1 MVPQMKAFES
11 LRFIFARPLKPLAPL
26 LLLPLFLP
34 ALGGCGDVE
43 GTDSGSAACTLNPTA
58 SYSVRSSYEP
68 EDIAVSTTNITGGAT
83 VIVTNVSGGVT
94 SVTSQVEGSTTN
106 ITTTITPAEPAITRL
121 SLSATSSGE
130 NTWSVQASDNNG
142 GTYSGTATGPSVFEP
157 ASGNTYPAGS
167 TVATFSLQ
175 CAGLSGEI
183 SAVALA
189 AIPMEVVRTHTT
201 NGTNV
206 VVGRIGQHSLTPQNT
221 EYRLSATL
229 ALAEEAVTLSGSAPI
244 TAATISW

>member
-1 MVPQMKAFES
+1 MKAFES
-11 LRFIFARPLKPLAPL
+11 LRLILAHPLKRIAPV
-26 LLLPLFLP
+26 LLLPLLLS

-43 GTDSGSAACTLNPTA
+43 GTDSASATCTLNPTA

-68 EDIAVSTTNITGGAT
+68 EDVAVSTTNITGGAT
-83 VIVTNVSGGVT
+83 VIVTNVVGGVT

-106 ITTTITPAEPAITRL
+106 VTTTITPAEPAITRL

-142 GTYSGTATGPSVFEP
+142 GTYSGTATGPAVMEP
-157 ASGNTYPAGS
+157 ISGNTYPAGS

-183 SAVALA
+183 SAVAIA
-189 AIPMEVVRTHTT
+189 AIPMEVVRTHST

-229 ALAEEAVTLSGSAPI
+229 SLAGEAVALSGSAPI
-244 TAATISW
+244 SAATISW